1 MLSELLVTTNSSP
14 GNDSRSIKLRS
25 EPSEQGNRDGG
36 PGSEVKQEIEATW
49 PIITSDC
56 DSGADVLIGLKF
68 IMKSR

>member
-1 MLSELLVTTNSSP
+1 MDKETGTES
-14 GNDSRSIKLRS
+14 
-25 EPSEQGNRDGG
+25 

>member
-1 MLSELLVTTNSSP
+1 MTRGQLNSDLSPVDKETGMGS
-14 GNDSRSIKLRS
+14 
-25 EPSEQGNRDGG
+25 